1 MMLTGRVTEPQAD
14 ALKAWA
20 EKAGLPLYQAT
31 VRALEL
37 GIAALAEPQSGEP
50 VQAAPAS
57 LDSEAIEA
65 LRASIEKMIERHD
78 AQADMLSQIVMRA
91 DLNDRLTQRALYA
104 AGAAYAAA
112 LAGPRS
118 RATRTGYS
126 RASSPRCRKGMTCN
140 EHDTA
145 DFRRADSA
153 TRIADKPYQLSS
165 TKRD

>member
-14 ALKAWA
+14 ALKAYA
-20 EKAGLPLYQAT
+20 ESVGLPLYQAT

-65 LRASIEKMIERHD
+65 LRASIESMIERHD

-112 LAGPRS
+112 LAGPGETKGH
-118 RATRTGYS
+118 RAEIARD
-126 RASSPRCRKGMTCN
+126 A
-140 EHDTA
+140 A
-145 DFRRADSA
+145 
-153 TRIADKPYQLSS
+153 RIFARQLA
-165 TKRD
+165 KVQEGDDMQ

>member
-1 MMLTGRVTEPQAD
+1 MARVMLTGRVTEPQAD

-20 EKAGLPLYQAT
+20 EDAGLPLYQAT

-37 GIAALAEPQSGEP
+37 GIAALAEPHSSNGNGEP

-65 LRASIEKMIERHD
+65 LRTSIEKMIERHE

-91 DLNDRLTQRALYA
+91 DLSDRLTQRALYA

-112 LAGPRS
+112 LAGPGETEDH
-118 RATRTGYS
+118 RAEIAR
-126 RASSPRCRKGMTCN
+126 
-140 EHDTA
+140 DA
-145 DFRRADSA
+145 D
-153 TRIADKPYQLSS
+153 RIFARQLA
-165 TKRD
+165 KVQEQ

>member
-1 MMLTGRVTEPQAD
+1 MARMMLTGRVTEPQAD

-50 VQAAPAS
+50 VQAAPA
-57 LDSEAIEA
+57 IEA

-112 LAGPRS
+112 LAGPGETKGH
-118 RATRTGYS
+118 RAEIAR
-126 RASSPRCRKGMTCN
+126 
-140 EHDTA
+140 DA
-145 DFRRADSA
+145 D
-153 TRIADKPYQLSS
+153 RIFARQLA
-165 TKRD
+165 KVQEGDDMQ

>member
-91 DLNDRLTQRALYA
+91 DLNDRLTQRALR
-104 AGAAYAAA
+104 GGRG
-112 LAGPRS
+112 L
-118 RATRTGYS
+118 
-126 RASSPRCRKGMTCN
+126 C
-140 EHDTA
+140 
-145 DFRRADSA
+145 RRACRAGGDQGA
-153 TRIADKPYQLSS
+153 PRGDRARRGPDIRAPARQGAG
-165 TKRD
+165 RG